1 MIQIP
6 SDKYGHN
13 LLLSINNYACSC
25 EEKDLLIRILKLDV
39 CDRWNRETTYSAKF
53 SEIEIDI
60 IIEQNWCESENIQ
73 VKAFCLDILSRV
85 KRKNISRLDYLKSA
99 SAAYFQLSKTTC
111 EYWYLLRSI
120 TVRQAKVLYNDIF
133 LNEVIEF
140 ISEYLNPYWLVFVA
154 KALSNSYQNK
164 QLEPL
169 YPIINKGIMKV
180 ASTNDYDK
188 EQTLLESLYILG
200 QLSKQEFAYKKALCY
215 EREAMYYRLQSQEN
229 HTIMPSISTAYQNA
243 FNAIYNYR
251 QFYIDDYNRIRKE
264 LEIERAF
271 FAEVLSQTGIR
282 TQMYLDESF
291 INKVKNHVANTDVC
305 KFYLLINE
313 CNNIPLVVKGNIDDY
328 CRIAREKSPIVT
340 AMGVV
345 KSDENGLDVGKASP
359 EKALC
364 IEAHK
369 YSRMR
374 MGYIVVSLLNKF
386 LLKHDSYCQDDVY
399 ALLYE
404 YCPNYIEHEKLILWT
419 IGICSGLNNDF
430 IIAAHLLIPQ
440 VERALCNKAKQYDNT
455 LVHLE
460 LNHQDQPTLGSALGV
475 LKNHMAKEIYDNIE
489 GFLQEGAD
497 TNFRNN
503 LAHGLMYPSNIDRNG
518 LYLWWMAL
526 KIFFCPDELFK
537 DNL

>member
-6 SDKYGHN
+6 SDKFGHD
-13 LLLSINNYACSC
+13 LLLSLNNDVCSC

-39 CDRWNRETTYSAKF
+39 CDRWNRETIYSAKF
-53 SEIEIDI
+53 SEKEIDI
-60 IIEQNWCESENIQ
+60 IIKQNWCESENLQ

-85 KRKNISRLDYLKSA
+85 KRESISRLDYLKSA
-99 SAAYFQLSKTTC
+99 STAYLQLSKVTC

-120 TVRQAKVLYNDIF
+120 TVRQAKSLYNDEF

-140 ISEYLNPYWLVFVA
+140 INECLNPYWLVHVA

-169 YPIINKGIMKV
+169 YPTINKGIMKV
-180 ASTNDYDK
+180 ASVNNYDK
-188 EQTLLESLYILG
+188 EQALLESLHILG

-229 HTIMPSISTAYQNA
+229 HTIMPSIQTAYQNA

-251 QFYIDDYNRIRKE
+251 QFYIDDYQRIRQE

-271 FAEVLSQTGIR
+271 FAEVLSQAGIR
-282 TQMYLDESF
+282 TQMHLDESF
-291 INKVKNHVANTDVC
+291 INKVKNHVENIDVY

-313 CNNIPLVVKGNIDDY
+313 CNNIPLVIKANIDNY
-328 CRIAREKSPIVT
+328 CRIARENSPIVT
-340 AMGVV
+340 AMGIVQ
-345 KSDENGLDVGKASP
+345 SDENGLDVGKASP
-359 EKALC
+359 EEALC

-374 MGYIVVSLLNKF
+374 MGYIVASLLNKF
-386 LLKHDSYCQDDVY
+386 IQNHDFYCQDDVY

-404 YCPNYIEHEKLILWT
+404 YCPNYIEREKLILWT

-440 VERALCNKAKQYDNT
+440 VERALCNKAKQYDKT

-460 LNHQDQPTLGSALGV
+460 LEHQDQPTLGSALGV
-475 LKNHMAKEIYDNIE
+475 LKNHMSKEIYINIE

-537 DNL
+537 DAL

>member
-1 MIQIP
+1 MV
-6 SDKYGHN
+6 S
-13 LLLSINNYACSC
+13 
-25 EEKDLLIRILKLDV
+25 
-39 CDRWNRETTYSAKF
+39 
-53 SEIEIDI
+53 
-60 IIEQNWCESENIQ
+60 
-73 VKAFCLDILSRV
+73 
-85 KRKNISRLDYLKSA
+85 
-99 SAAYFQLSKTTC
+99 
-111 EYWYLLRSI
+111 
-120 TVRQAKVLYNDIF
+120 
-133 LNEVIEF
+133 
-140 ISEYLNPYWLVFVA
+140 FVA

-271 FAEVLSQTGIR
+271 FAEVLSQAGIC

-291 INKVKNHVANTDVC
+291 INKVKNHVGNTDVC

-345 KSDENGLDVGKASP
+345 QSDENGLDVGKASP

-364 IEAHK
+364 IELTN
-369 YSRMR
+369 
-374 MGYIVVSLLNKF
+374 IVECAW
-386 LLKHDSYCQDDVY
+386 DT
-399 ALLYE
+399 LLY
-404 YCPNYIEHEKLILWT
+404 
-419 IGICSGLNNDF
+419 
-430 IIAAHLLIPQ
+430 
-440 VERALCNKAKQYDNT
+440 
-455 LVHLE
+455 
-460 LNHQDQPTLGSALGV
+460 
-475 LKNHMAKEIYDNIE
+475 
-489 GFLQEGAD
+489 
-497 TNFRNN
+497 
-503 LAHGLMYPSNIDRNG
+503 
-518 LYLWWMAL
+518 LY
-526 KIFFCPDELFK
+526 
-537 DNL
+537 